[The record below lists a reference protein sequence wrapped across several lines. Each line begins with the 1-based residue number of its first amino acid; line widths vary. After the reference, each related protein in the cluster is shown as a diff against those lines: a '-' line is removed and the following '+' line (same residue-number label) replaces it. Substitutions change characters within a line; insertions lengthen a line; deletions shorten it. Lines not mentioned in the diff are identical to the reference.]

1 VTARIHVTSV
11 LIAGS
16 VLSLA
21 LFAFLGARSALSCA
35 LGAALA
41 TGNLWAWA
49 RIVSALLPD
58 DSTAAQSQSR
68 IAWIFVAGL
77 KILAWLAIAWLLMR
91 HGLVAVAP
99 MMVGLLSLPIGIA
112 IGSLVSDRSAV
123 PDDS

>member
-1 VTARIHVTSV
+1 MTARPHVIAV
-11 LIAGS
+11 LIAGC
-16 VLSLA
+16 VLSLS
-21 LFAFLGARSALSCA
+21 LIAFLGARASLSCA
-35 LGAALA
+35 MGAALA
-41 TGNLWAWA
+41 AGNLWAWA

-58 DSTAAQSQSR
+58 DSGAAQSQSR

-123 PDDS
+123 PEDF

>member
-21 LFAFLGARSALSCA
+21 LFAFLGPRSALSCA

-41 TGNLWAWA
+41 AGNLWAWS

-58 DSTAAQSQSR
+58 DSGTAQSQSR

-123 PDDS
+123 PEDS